1 MERINRKDVE
11 RLVEI
16 IAKGYPDTKLDL
28 QVGSPTYG
36 HAWRLNFML
45 GYPENHGL
53 TSFPGLS
60 NGYLGWSAREAYR
73 TLEGILAG
81 MEAQRLAQAET
92 IRRANGWLVAAS
104 ASVSEAADLNDLGS
118 VVAKLDELAPPT
130 EF

>member
-11 RLVEI
+11 QVVEL
-16 IAKGYPDTKLDL
+16 IAQHYPDTKLDL

-60 NGYLGWSAREAYR
+60 NGYLGWSAREAYQ
-73 TLEGILAG
+73 TLRGILAG

-92 IRRANGWLVAAS
+92 IRAARKMVNRSGLSWSNVEANKLA
-104 ASVSEAADLNDLGS
+104 EA
-118 VVAKLDELAPPT
+118 LDALAPPT

>member
-11 RLVEI
+11 QVVEL
-16 IAKGYPDTKLDL
+16 IAKHYPDTKLDL

-60 NGYLGWSAREAYR
+60 NGYLGWSAREAYQ
-73 TLEGILAG
+73 TLRGILAG
-81 MEAQRLAQAET
+81 MEAQRLVQAET

-104 ASVSEAADLNDLGS
+104 ADVTSTDLLNDLGS
-118 VVAKLDELAPPT
+118 VVAKLDDLAPPT